1 MTETSGIPT
10 LEGDAAAAVAHR
22 GGHIQIIASAGS
34 GKTETVSQRI
44 AMLVAEG
51 VEPGQ
56 IVAFTFTERA
66 AEELK
71 TRVRARVEHF
81 AGTAAA
87 DRLGTMYIGTI
98 HGFCFH
104 LLTTYVT
111 KYESYGVL
119 DEKQQTAF
127 MQRHQHLLEVKK
139 LSAKGGIFDG
149 IQALRKSLDVI
160 ENEMLDVE
168 TMPDPLRSSVIKFYE
183 LLESHRLLTF
193 GRQISAAV
201 EALRD
206 PGIRSEVTEQVHHL
220 IVDEYQ
226 DVNPAQE
233 ELIRILA
240 RPLGRADL
248 VVVGD
253 DDQAIYQWRGSTVGN
268 ITKFVERYPDVTSF
282 SLLNNRRSVPTIV
295 AAANSFAKSIP
306 GRLPKEMSTTNPD
319 NGPAIDIVSNFVDE
333 ETEARELAMT
343 IQSLHRA
350 GFRYSDMAVL
360 VRGKVAYP
368 AILAAF
374 EQMNIPVQ
382 PGGRL
387 GLFKQADANFL
398 GRCFAW
404 VAERKWK
411 SSQYSQTQEEVTMA
425 SLRALAAG
433 TYRLGESQ
441 MKGLERALNAL
452 KAKVGTDSRKISLI
466 DETYALL
473 DHLGVKD
480 WDSTDPVYASRL
492 GSIARFLTFAA
503 DYESVQMRARQE
515 DGKQVGAADQ
525 KAYYFT
531 NFAALMTNFAIG
543 DYTDFEGEEDLLS
556 DCVELMTVHG
566 AKGLEWPVVFLPS
579 LTEGRFPSSRSG
591 QAQSWLVPTD
601 MFDHARY
608 EGGDADERRLFYVAM
623 TRAKSWISLTAH
635 EKVNVTK
642 VKPSPYLKEIE
653 AAYADLCAMP
663 TSASGGG
670 IAEDPDL
677 YITYSDLA
685 LYLSCGYSYWLRSRL
700 GFPPALVEEIGYGN
714 AVHHLMRVIAEET
727 QRRGRL
733 LTATDIDRIIATDFF
748 LPFANKTL
756 AERFKARARALVD
769 TYMADHSDD
778 MLRVWETERPFE
790 LALPGVIVSGRADV
804 ILDRSDDS
812 SERLAIVDYKT
823 GIDDRELGLQLQ
835 VYTVAGQREGLDV
848 QGAFLHDLGEAK
860 RIAVDTSTAALEQ
873 AVTTVVAAAQGI
885 KARSFDPAPEKSK
898 CSRCDVRAMCRS
910 RAE

>member
-1 MTETSGIPT
+1 MSSENTIPQ
-10 LEGDAAAAVAHR
+10 LDGDAAAAVAHR

-44 AMLVAEG
+44 AVLVAEG
-51 VEPGQ
+51 VEPSQ

-71 TRVRARVEHF
+71 ARVRARVEHF
-81 AGTAAA
+81 AGAAAA
-87 DRLGTMYIGTI
+87 DRLGTMYVGTI

-111 KYESYGVL
+111 KFESYSVL
-119 DEKQQTAF
+119 DEKQQAAF
-127 MQRHQHLLEVKK
+127 MQRHQHHMGVKS
-139 LSAKGGIFDG
+139 LSERNAIFDG
-149 IQALRKSLDVI
+149 IRALRKSLDVI
-160 ENEMLDVE
+160 ENEMLDPAA
-168 TMPDPLRSSVIKFYE
+168 MPEPLRTSALRFYE

-206 PGIRSEVTEQVHHL
+206 PAIHTAVTARISHL

-233 ELIRILA
+233 ELIRMLA
-240 RPLGRADL
+240 RPIGSADL

-268 ITKFVERYPDVTSF
+268 ITTFVDRYPQVTSF
-282 SLLNNRRSVPTIV
+282 SLLTNRRSVPVIV
-295 AAANSFAKSIP
+295 EVANGFAKSIP
-306 GRLPKEMSTTNPD
+306 GRLPKEMSTPNLD
-319 NGPAIDIVSNFVDE
+319 NGPAIDIVSNFPDE
-333 ETEARELAMT
+333 ETEARELGMT
-343 IQSLHRA
+343 IQTLRRA

-368 AILAAF
+368 AILSAF
-374 EQMNIPVQ
+374 EDMNIPVQ

-387 GLFKQADANFL
+387 GLFKQVDANFL

-404 VAERKWK
+404 VANRKWK
-411 SSQYSQTQEEVTMA
+411 TGQYTQVQEDVTMP
-425 SLRALAAG
+425 SLRALAADI
-433 TYRLGESQ
+433 YRLDDSRLR
-441 MKGLERALNAL
+441 GLERALNAL
-452 KAKVGTDSRKISLI
+452 QAKVGTDSRKISLI
-466 DETYALL
+466 DETYAIL
-473 DHLGVKD
+473 DRLGVKE
-480 WDSTDPVYASRL
+480 WDASDPVLASRL
-492 GSIARFLTFAA
+492 GSMARFLTFAA

-515 DGKQVGAADQ
+515 GDSQVGAADQ
-525 KAYYFT
+525 KGFYFT

-566 AKGLEWPVVFLPS
+566 AKGLEWPIVFLPS
-579 LTEGRFPSSRSG
+579 LTEGRFPSSKSG
-591 QAQSWLVPTD
+591 QSQSWLVPTS
-601 MFDHARY
+601 MFDHTRY

-623 TRAKSWISLTAH
+623 TRAKAWISLTAH
-635 EKVNVTK
+635 EKVNVSK

-653 AAYADLCAMP
+653 ASYANLCAMP
-663 TSASGGG
+663 TSGASGTG
-670 IAEDPDL
+670 AEDPDL

-714 AVHHLMRVIAEET
+714 AVHHLMRVIADET
-727 QRRGRL
+727 QRRGRPL
-733 LTATDIDRIIATDFF
+733 SAGDVDRIIATDFF

-756 AERFKARARALVD
+756 AERFKTRARALVD
-769 TYMADHSDD
+769 TYLREHSDD

-804 ILDRSDDS
+804 ILDRSNDR

-848 QGAFLHDLGEAK
+848 QGAFLHDLGDAK
-860 RIAVDTSTAALEQ
+860 RIEVDTSVTALND
-873 AVTTVVAAAQGI
+873 AVATVVDAANGI
-885 KARSFDPAPEKSK
+885 KARSFDPSPEKSK

-910 RAE
+910 RAD